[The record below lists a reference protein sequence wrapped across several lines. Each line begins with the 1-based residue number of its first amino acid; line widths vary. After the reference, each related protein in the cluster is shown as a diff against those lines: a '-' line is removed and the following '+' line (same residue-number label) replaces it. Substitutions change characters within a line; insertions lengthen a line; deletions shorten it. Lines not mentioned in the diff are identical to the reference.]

1 MGMTNLQHSLRKKF
15 SALTGE
21 LAEVRANIERIQRE
35 QSKLPELEARIPKLE
50 ALIESAAMLLNIGEG
65 PSLRRGNIRHSGKAS

>member
-35 QSKLPELEARIPKLE
+35 QSKLPELEGKH
-50 ALIESAAMLLNIGEG
+50 SVKAADQA
-65 PSLRRGNIRHSGKAS
+65 ASR